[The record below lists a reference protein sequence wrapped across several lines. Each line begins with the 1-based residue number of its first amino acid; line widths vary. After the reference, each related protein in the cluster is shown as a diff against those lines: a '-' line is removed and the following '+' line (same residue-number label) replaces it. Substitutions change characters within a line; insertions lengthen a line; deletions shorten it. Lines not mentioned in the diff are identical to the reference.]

1 MIRLSIGNSRMEKHW
16 NLVEMELPEF
26 RDRVS
31 HTQRTAETVEQYRKM
46 SKAKQDEI
54 KDVGGF
60 VLGTLKGGRRKKD
73 CVLTRSGLSLD
84 MDYATEDIIDQI
96 EMFFS
101 FQCYV
106 YSTHKHTPEKPRL
119 RLIIPLSREV
129 TPDEYCAVSR
139 KVAEEIGIEL
149 FDDTTYEPSRLM
161 YWPSTSSDG
170 EFVFREITGDLL
182 NPDTILAKYT
192 DWHNTAEW
200 PVSKRQQTIV
210 RRDMKKQA
218 DPLEKP
224 GVVGAFCRSY
234 SITEAIDTFLT
245 DVYKQSAMT
254 GRYDYILADSQAGV
268 VIYED
273 RFAYSHHATD
283 PACGKLMNAFDVVR
297 IHKFGA
303 LDAKAEED
311 TDPAKLPSFKAMQE
325 FAIQDHRVK
334 AQLAKERTET
344 AQAEFTEEDGEN
356 WQTFLEL
363 DKQGKVKDTLTN
375 IAFILRYDPQLK
387 NIVFNEFKCMVDV
400 IGPLPWRQVKP
411 GWGDTDISCAKL
423 YFERVYGIWSPTK
436 FKDALLAV
444 VSAERLYH
452 PIKEYFS
459 TLQWDG
465 TERLDTLLIDYLG
478 AEDTP
483 YVRAVTRKTFTAAVA
498 RVYEPG
504 IKFDSILVLNGPQG
518 IGKSTLLLQ
527 VCQKLAEKNRK
538 VLYISGEESLRQ
550 IKMRARRIGTFSDS
564 LTLLCETSLALIRQV
579 MEKEKPEFAVID
591 SIQTMY
597 DEEVSS
603 APGSVSQVREATAV
617 LMQLAKGMG
626 ISIFIVGHVT
636 KDGNVAGP
644 RVLEHMVDTVLYFE
658 GDRHAS
664 YRILRGVK
672 NRFGSTNEIGVF
684 EMQTEGLAEVKNPSE
699 FMLNGKPEGASGS
712 VVACSMEGTR
722 PILIEIQALV
732 CHSNFGI
739 PRRTAAGTD
748 FNRVNLLMAVLEKRA
763 GLNLS
768 ACDAYINIAGGIR
781 MNEPAIDLGIVLAIA
796 SSFREIII
804 PDSTIAF
811 GEVGLSGEVRAVNM
825 PEQRV
830 MEARKLGFQ
839 TVILPRVCASAVSRI
854 EGIDLVYVE
863 NVSDAIRICGKGIK
877 KEKNEKIC

>member
-16 NLVEMELPEF
+16 NLVEMELSEF
-26 RDRVS
+26 RDRIS
-31 HTQRTAETVEQYRKM
+31 HTRRTAETVEQYRKLG
-46 SKAKQDEI
+46 KAKQDEI

-182 NPDTILAKYT
+182 DPDMVLAKYT

-224 GVVGAFCRSY
+224 GMVGAFCRAY
-234 SITEAIDTFLT
+234 GITEAIDTFLT
-245 DVYKQSAMT
+245 DVYKHSAMS
-254 GRYDYILADSQAGV
+254 GRYDYIPADSQAGV

-297 IHKFGA
+297 IHKFGG
-303 LDAKAEED
+303 LDAKASED

-334 AQLAKERTET
+334 EQLAKERTEA

-356 WQTFLEL
+356 WQTLLEL

-375 IAFILRYDPQLK
+375 IALILRYDPQLK

-518 IGKSTLLLQ
+518 IGKSTLFALLG
-527 VCQKLAEKNRK
+527 KDW
-538 VLYISGEESLRQ
+538 Y
-550 IKMRARRIGTFSDS
+550 SDS
-564 LTLLCETSLALIRQV
+564 LSISDMKDKTAAEKLQGYWILELGELAGIKKVDVETVKSFVTRTDDKFRQSYGV
-579 MEKEKPEFAVID
+579 AVESHPRSCI
-591 SIQTMY
+591 
-597 DEEVSS
+597 
-603 APGSVSQVREATAV
+603 
-617 LMQLAKGMG
+617 
-626 ISIFIVGHVT
+626 IV
-636 KDGNVAGP
+636 
-644 RVLEHMVDTVLYFE
+644 
-658 GDRHAS
+658 
-664 YRILRGVK
+664 
-672 NRFGSTNEIGVF
+672 GSTN
-684 EMQTEGLAEVKNPSE
+684 TEGGFLRDITGNRRFWPVHVSGHGKFHPWDLQEVDQIWAEALERYHNGEELYLKGRVAADAYVMQQDAMESDDREGVIAEYLETLLPANWDRMDLYQRRSFLGGSE
-699 FMLNGKPEGASGS
+699 FDGAP
-712 VVACSMEGTR
+712 T
-722 PILIEIQALV
+722 
-732 CHSNFGI
+732 
-739 PRRTAAGTD
+739 AGTVRREKVCIMEIWCEC
-748 FNRVNLLMAVLEKRA
+748 FGKERQNLKRMDSYEVESILMKIGGWEPIQ
-763 GLNLS
+763 GLK
-768 ACDAYINIAGGIR
+768 
-781 MNEPAIDLGIVLAIA
+781 
-796 SSFREIII
+796 
-804 PDSTIAF
+804 
-811 GEVGLSGEVRAVNM
+811 SGKTRFPLYGPQKTFVRCK
-825 PEQRV
+825 EQ
-830 MEARKLGFQ
+830 
-839 TVILPRVCASAVSRI
+839 T
-854 EGIDLVYVE
+854 D
-863 NVSDAIRICGKGIK
+863 
-877 KEKNEKIC
+877 